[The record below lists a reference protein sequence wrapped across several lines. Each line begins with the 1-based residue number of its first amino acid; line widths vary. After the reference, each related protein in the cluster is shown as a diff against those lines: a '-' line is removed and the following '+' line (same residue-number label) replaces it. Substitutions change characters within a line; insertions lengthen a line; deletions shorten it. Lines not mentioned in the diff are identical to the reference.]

1 MRLRPD
7 PAAGPGPF
15 AILRGR
21 PLLVLAGAVAAAI
34 AASPSAA
41 DPSAAGLRLVDSGAW
56 GLRLVLEVEDGIG
69 PGGRGLTA
77 PGLPRAVGP
86 GGVGLPYV
94 AALVAAPAGA
104 RLRLAV
110 KSEAHE
116 DYSGVEAAAA
126 DSHAVVL
133 DPRQVAALAHTEPLG
148 RLRGTP
154 AHRLRLFPWQV
165 DPVTGRIRVHRRLL
179 VDVTFHGGGAHRPA
193 PIPDPHGDLLRGAF
207 INPPPSAWAAPH
219 PAARPAAADGWY
231 DPALPWIKVLVPA
244 DGVYRITPA
253 WEPLSHLGAESIDPR
268 TFRLFHVGAEIP
280 LVVRG
285 EGDGSFDAGDEILLY
300 GRYRR
305 AVTAGQERDHESEYG
320 PEETYWLTWG
330 GAPGRRYE
338 EREVSPD
345 RGYPEREWYVHAAH
359 HEIDR
364 SFDQLGFATDPHLDR
379 WFWQPPQDA
388 LTATHPDKPSS
399 QSFAGDIT
407 ALYEEQEYE
416 ARVEVALQGR
426 TGEGFGEHHTVVHFN
441 WTGTGSRVL
450 EEAYWAGQVRRVID
464 ASVPS
469 RWLQPRNRVL
479 LQGYADSIKVDQIW
493 FNWFRVTY
501 RRRFDA
507 HPGFLAAPVKAA
519 PEGHR
524 ITVEGF
530 GHPEVVLLDAANG
543 VLLTGAAVTAADTS
557 FQATFEDAPAS
568 PPLYVAADSLS
579 LREPE
584 GVPDTP
590 SDWRS
595 GTHGADYVI
604 LSHPEFLDA
613 AHRLAGHR
621 RGHGL
626 RVAVVSIEDVYDEFS
641 FGRVQR
647 EAVADFIRHAY
658 EAWAPRPAFVTL
670 LGDATWDYRG
680 VYTGKPKRTLVPTR
694 YYLAR
699 ERGFS
704 PSDYHLALVDGDDLL
719 ADLSVGRLAVDSAE
733 EAERVVDKIIA
744 YDTSPE
750 PGDWRSR
757 SVFAANWHAKDEFS
771 GPLDSL
777 AARYTEPAGLQSVRI
792 YAPDEAPL
800 PNPRGKAF
808 LDALNDGALIV
819 NFSGHGAAGA
829 MQYLFSTGYPDWEYL
844 NQVRNGG
851 RLPLMMALSCLNGL
865 FTLPRVEALS
875 ELMTEHEEGGAIA
888 FISATALSR
897 TAQNRLL
904 SDHLYSQLFAEDRL
918 RFGPVLDA
926 AKARVLAAHSSYRD
940 VVETMQLIGD
950 PAQELALPPGA
961 DYAAVDLAVL
971 GGRVTTG
978 ATVTLTGR
986 VRNNTRLG
994 PDSLTVA
1001 LLGEAPGADP
1011 DTLWVQRR
1019 GPFAG
1024 GDSLRVDWAVGDRR
1038 GPYLLSLIVD
1048 ANDQVEEA
1056 DESDNRF
1063 DLSLH
1068 ILDARAASPLYPP
1081 DGGLAPAAALRALT
1095 PVDASGESAG
1105 LACEFA
1111 LSTEPGFPDSATAW
1125 SGPVPARQG
1134 LAEHAFDALDALPG
1148 SPIHW
1153 RVRLV
1158 DGAVT
1163 GPWSAVRT
1171 FALEPSPPGAADG
1184 LWRSRG
1190 PQLLAHGESDGDLAA
1205 EGEAVAVS
1213 SRRPAFRPMAA
1224 TREDGF
1230 TVGELDG
1237 AGIVATDGEYLYAK
1251 RWFNDPSTT
1260 YAGSDFFARIGTG
1273 FGGTERGQL
1282 YGFLPDSTSGGIA
1295 ATCHSD
1301 GYLYCD
1307 AGQTFQLERMD
1318 PRTGRLDTVR
1328 VPDGLVDWKT
1338 GQVVEEP
1345 APGQVIHAL
1354 ITSDGRYVY
1363 NVSMSSAVGMRVGWR
1378 VRVFEPQAGWRLVRE
1393 FVAPP
1398 TETGFTYLWTD
1409 GILADGE
1416 RLYLIEYAGRRR
1428 IRAVSALDG
1437 SFIDEW
1443 TSDQEETGIL
1453 AGQYDWVNDKVWL
1466 ADLGAVVRPGQPLD
1480 KTGASLFRY
1489 GRHGRRQPAR
1499 LWSPPIGPAA
1509 AWGTLTVEGSGVR
1522 VSVQAPEEDGG
1533 WTDLPEGAVAA
1544 PGSMDL
1550 SGLEAE
1556 RFRRLRLAALVDTAA
1571 GARLSEWQV
1580 SYTGLADLEVAAAE
1594 AGEGVIRAAVR
1605 NRGEVPSPPASL
1617 RLEARLGQPLRERRL
1632 PALPAGALVAAA
1644 FDSLGPLPA
1653 GARVRVLY
1661 MGTDAD
1667 PGNDAFVLALQGPRL
1682 IFRAWPGG
1690 QRLQSGDALGTR
1702 ALWVEADGPGRIELA
1717 VDGSPVTADS
1727 TWTTASG
1734 ASALHRMAEGLRQVE
1749 ARLVDDEGELAVSR
1763 IDLLVGPGLHAA
1775 NVLVHPHPVRGEGAA
1790 FTFFL
1795 SREAEVGVDMYALG
1809 GRRIRSLGPAAFEAG
1824 FGQLPWDGRDEG
1836 GRPLASGT
1844 YLYVLTATA
1853 GGERVDHR
1861 APVVLVR

>member
-1 MRLRPD
+1 ML
-7 PAAGPGPF
+7 AALG
-15 AILRGR
+15 
-21 PLLVLAGAVAAAI
+21 VSW
-34 AASPSAA
+34 AAS
-41 DPSAAGLRLVDSGAW
+41 PSAAGLRLVESGPE
-56 GLRLVLEVEDGIG
+56 GLRLVLEMEPGIR
-69 PGGRGLTA
+69 PGGRRIAA
-77 PGLPRAVGP
+77 PGLPRAAGP
-86 GGVGLPYV
+86 GGVDLPYV
-94 AALVAAPAGA
+94 AALVAAPPGA

-110 KSEAHE
+110 ESGDHE
-116 DYSGVEAAAA
+116 DFPGVEPAAA
-126 DSHAVVL
+126 DSHAAVL
-133 DPRQVAALAHTEPLG
+133 DPRQVGALGHTEPLG
-148 RLRGTP
+148 RLRGVP
-154 AHRLRLFPWQV
+154 AHRLWLFPWQV
-165 DPVTGRIRVHRRLL
+165 DPVSGRVRVHRRLA
-179 VDVTFHGGGAHRPA
+179 VEVTFHGGGAGRPA
-193 PIPDPHGDLLRGAF
+193 HRADPHGDHLRGAF
-207 INPPPSAWAAPH
+207 INPPPSAWEAPR
-219 PAARPAAADGWY
+219 PAARPAAGDGWY
-231 DPALPWIKVLVPA
+231 DPALPWIKVLVPV
-244 DGVYRITPA
+244 DGVYRITPG
-253 WEPLSHLGAESIDPR
+253 WEPLSRYEAESIDPR
-268 TFRLFHVGAEIP
+268 TFRLFHAGAEIP

-285 EGDGSFDAGDEILLY
+285 AADGSFDAGDEILLY

-338 EREVSPD
+338 ERDVSPD
-345 RGYPEREWYVHAAH
+345 RGYPEREWYLHAAH
-359 HEIDR
+359 HEVDR
-364 SFDQLGFATDPHLDR
+364 SFDQLGFAADPHLDR

-388 LTATHPDKPSS
+388 LTATHPDRPSS

-407 ALYEEQEYE
+407 ALHDEEEYE

-450 EEAYWAGQVRRVID
+450 EEAYWAGQVPRVID
-464 ASVPS
+464 AAVPS

-479 LQGYADSIKVDQIW
+479 VQGYADSIKVDQIW

-507 HPGFLAAPVKAA
+507 APGFLAAPVEAA
-519 PEGHR
+519 PDGHR

-530 GHPEVVLLDAANG
+530 RHPEVLLLDAAAG
-543 VLLTGAAVTAADTS
+543 ALLKGAAVTGADS
-557 FQATFEDAPAS
+557 AFRATFEDAPAS

-584 GVPDTP
+584 GLADTP

-604 LSHPEFLDA
+604 VSHPEFLEA
-613 AHRLAGHR
+613 ARRLAGHR
-621 RGHGL
+621 RRDGL
-626 RVAVVSIEDVYDEFS
+626 QVAVVSVEDLYDEFS
-641 FGRVQR
+641 FGRVHR
-647 EAVADFIRHAY
+647 GAVADFIRHAY
-658 EAWAPRPAFVTL
+658 GTWEPRPAYVTL

-680 VYTGKPKRTLVPTR
+680 IYTGRRGQALVPTR

-733 EAERVVDKIIA
+733 EARRVVDKIIA
-744 YDTSPE
+744 YDSDPE

-829 MQYLFSTGYPDWEYL
+829 MQYLFSTGFPDWEYL

-875 ELMTEHEEGGAIA
+875 ELMVEHEEGGAIA

-904 SDHLYSQLFAEDRL
+904 SDHLYSQLFAEERL

-961 DYAAVDLAVL
+961 DYAAVDLAVH

-978 ATVTLTGR
+978 STVTLTGW

-994 PDSLTVA
+994 EDSLTVA
-1001 LLGEAPGADP
+1001 LFGEAPDADP
-1011 DTLWVQRR
+1011 DTLWQQRR

-1024 GDSLRVDWAVGDRR
+1024 SDSVRVDWAVGDRR
-1038 GPYLLSLIVD
+1038 GPYRLSLVVD
-1048 ANDQVEEA
+1048 AGDRVDEA
-1056 DESDNRF
+1056 DESDNRL

-1068 ILDARAASPLYPP
+1068 ILDARAASPLSPP
-1081 DGGLAPAAALRALT
+1081 DGGLAPAAALAALT
-1095 PVDASGESAG
+1095 PVDGGGGSAG
-1105 LACEFA
+1105 LTCEFA
-1111 LSTEPGFPDSATAW
+1111 LSADPAFPDSATSR
-1125 SGPVPARQG
+1125 SGPVPARRG
-1134 LAEHAFDALDALPG
+1134 LAEHAFEGFGAPAG
-1148 SPIHW
+1148 SPLYW

-1171 FALEPSPPGAADG
+1171 FALGPSPTGPPDG
-1184 LWRSRG
+1184 LWSSRAG
-1190 PQLLAHGESDGDLAA
+1190 QLLALGESEGDLAA

-1213 SRRPAFRPMAA
+1213 SRRPAFRPSAA
-1224 TREDGF
+1224 TREDAF

-1273 FGGTERGQL
+1273 FGGTERGRF

-1295 ATCHSD
+1295 ATGHSD

-1307 AGQTFQLERMD
+1307 AGQTFELERLD

-1338 GQVVEEP
+1338 GRVVEEP

-1378 VRVFEPQAGWRLVRE
+1378 VRVFEPEAGWRLVRE

-1409 GILADGE
+1409 GVLADGE

-1443 TSDQEETGIL
+1443 TSDQQETGIL

-1466 ADLGAVVRPGQPLD
+1466 ADLGAVVRPGQPLER
-1480 KTGASLFRY
+1480 TGASLFRY

-1499 LWSPPIGPAA
+1499 LWSPPVGPAA
-1509 AWGTLTVEGSGVR
+1509 AWGRLEVDGDGVEVTVEGAST
-1522 VSVQAPEEDGG
+1522 DGG
-1533 WTDLPEGAVAA
+1533 WSALPGRVVSA
-1544 PGSMDL
+1544 PGSVDL
-1550 SGLEAE
+1550 SGLDAE
-1556 RFRRLRLAALVDTAA
+1556 RLRRLRLAALVDTAA
-1571 GARLSEWQV
+1571 GARLSGWQV

-1594 AGEGVIRAAVR
+1594 AGEGEVRAAVR
-1605 NRGEVPSPPASL
+1605 NRGAVPSPPAVL
-1617 RLEARLGQPLRERRL
+1617 RLEGRKGEALGERRL
-1632 PALPAGALVAAA
+1632 PALQPGGLVASV
-1644 FDSLGPLPA
+1644 FDSPGPLLP
-1653 GARVRVLY
+1653 GTRVRVLY
-1661 MGTDAD
+1661 QGADAD
-1667 PGNDAFVLALQGPRL
+1667 PGNDSVLLVAPGPRL
-1682 IFRAWPGG
+1682 VFRAWPGG
-1690 QRLQSGDALGTR
+1690 HRLQSGDILGSQ
-1702 ALWVEADGPGRIELA
+1702 ALWIEAEGPGRILLA
-1717 VDGSPVTADS
+1717 LDGAPVTVDS
-1727 TWTTASG
+1727 TWTTAAG
-1734 ASALHRMAEGLRQVE
+1734 ASALYRPAEGFRQVE
-1749 ARLVDDEGELAVSR
+1749 ARLVDDDGELAASR
-1763 IDLLVGPGLHAA
+1763 IDILVSPLLHAA
-1775 NVLVHPHPVRGEGAA
+1775 NILVHPHPVGREGAS

-1795 SREAEVGVDMYALG
+1795 PKAAEVGVDLYALS
-1809 GRRIRSLGPAAFEAG
+1809 GRRIRSLGPLPFEAG
-1824 FGQLPWDGRDEG
+1824 FGRLPWDGRDG
-1836 GRPLASGT
+1836 VGRRLADGS
-1844 YLYVLTATA
+1844 YLYVLTARA
-1853 GGERVDHR
+1853 GGERVHHR
-1861 APVVLVR
+1861 APLVVSR

>member
-1 MRLRPD
+1 MTLRP
-7 PAAGPGPF
+7 
-15 AILRGR
+15 R
-21 PLLVLAGAVAAAI
+21 PWLVLAGAVAAAV
-34 AASPSAA
+34 AGPPSAA
-41 DPSAAGLRLVDSGAW
+41 DPSAAGLRLVDSNAG
-56 GLRLVLEVEDGIG
+56 GLRLVLEVEPGIG
-69 PGGRGLTA
+69 PEGRRIAA
-77 PGLPRAVGP
+77 PGLPRGAGP
-86 GGVGLPYV
+86 GGVDLPYV
-94 AALVAAPAGA
+94 AALVAAPPGA
-104 RLRLAV
+104 RLRLSV
-110 KSEAHE
+110 VSEAHQ
-116 DYSGVEAAAA
+116 DYPGVEPMSA
-126 DSHAVVL
+126 DSQAVVL

-154 AHRLRLFPWQV
+154 AHRLWLFPWQV
-165 DPVTGRIRVHRRLL
+165 DPASGKVRVHRRLV
-179 VDVTFHGGGAHRPA
+179 VDVAFVGGGAHRPA
-193 PIPDPHGDLLRGAF
+193 PLPDPHGDLLRGAF
-207 INPPPSAWAAPH
+207 INPPPSAWAAPR
-219 PAARPAAADGWY
+219 PAARPAAAKSWY
-231 DPALPWIKVLVPA
+231 DPAQSWIKLLVPA
-244 DGVYRITPA
+244 DGVYRITPG
-253 WEPLSHLGAESIDPR
+253 WEPFSHHEAESIDPR
-268 TFRLFHVGAEIP
+268 TFRLLRGGGEIP

-285 EGDGSFDAGDEILLY
+285 GGDGSFDAGDELLFY

-338 EREVSPD
+338 ERDAAPD
-345 RGYPEREWYVHAAH
+345 RGYPQREWYLHAAH

-364 SFDQLGFATDPHLDR
+364 SFDQLGFATDLQMDR

-388 LTATHPDKPSS
+388 LTATEPDTPSS
-399 QSFAGDIT
+399 QTFAGDIT
-407 ALYEEQEYE
+407 AIHEGEEYE

-441 WTGTGSRVL
+441 WTGADSRVL
-450 EEAYWAGQVRRVID
+450 EEAYWVGQVPRVID

-469 RWLQPRNRVL
+469 GWLKPRNRVL
-479 LQGYADSIKVDQIW
+479 LQGYADRIKVDQIW

-507 HPGFLAAPVKAA
+507 DPGFLAASAEAA

-530 GHPEVVLLDAANG
+530 RHPEVVLLDAANG
-543 VLLTGAAVTAADTS
+543 ALLKGAAVTAADTS

-579 LREPE
+579 LREPV
-584 GVPDTP
+584 GIADTP
-590 SDWRS
+590 SDWAS

-613 AHRLAGHR
+613 AQRLAGHR

-626 RVAVVSIEDVYDEFS
+626 RVAVVSTEDVYDEFS

-704 PSDYHLALVDGDDLL
+704 PSDYRLALVDGDDLL

-744 YDTSPE
+744 YDSDPE

-808 LDALNDGALIV
+808 VDALNDGALIV

-829 MQYLFSTGYPDWEYL
+829 MQYLFSTGFPDWEYL

-851 RLPLMMALSCLNGL
+851 RLPLILALSCLNGL
-865 FTLPRVEALS
+865 FTLPTEEALS

-897 TAQNRLL
+897 AAQNRLL
-904 SDHLYSQLFAEDRL
+904 SDQLYSLIFTEGRL

-940 VVETMQLIGD
+940 AVETMQLIGD
-950 PAQELALPPGA
+950 PAQELALAPGA
-961 DYAAVDLAVL
+961 DYAAADLAVH

-978 ATVTLTGR
+978 ATVTVTGR
-986 VRNNTRLG
+986 FRNNTRLG
-994 PDSLTVA
+994 ADSLTVA
-1001 LLGEAPGADP
+1001 LFGEAPGAAP

-1024 GDSLRVDWAVGDRR
+1024 SDSLRFDWAVGDRR
-1038 GPYLLSLIVD
+1038 GLYLLSLIVD

-1056 DESDNRF
+1056 DESDNRL

-1068 ILDARAASPLYPP
+1068 ILDARAASALSPP
-1081 DGGLAPAAALRALT
+1081 DGGVAPAAALRALT
-1095 PVDASGESAG
+1095 PVDASGGSAG

-1125 SGPVPARQG
+1125 SPLVPARQG
-1134 LAEHAFDALDALPG
+1134 LAEHAFEGFAAPPG
-1148 SPIHW
+1148 SSLYW

-1158 DGAVT
+1158 DDAVP

-1171 FALEPSPPGAADG
+1171 FALDSLPPGAADG

-1190 PQLLAHGESDGDLAA
+1190 PQLLALGESGGGLVA
-1205 EGEAVAVS
+1205 EGGAVALS
-1213 SRRPAFRPMAA
+1213 ASRPAFRPSAA

-1230 TVGELDG
+1230 TVGELEG
-1237 AGIVATDGEYLYAK
+1237 AGIVATDGEHLYAK
-1251 RWFNDPSTT
+1251 RWFNDPSTR
-1260 YAGSDFFARIGTG
+1260 YAGTDYFARIGTG
-1273 FGGTERGQL
+1273 FGGTERGRF
-1282 YGFLPDSTSGGIA
+1282 YGFLPDSTSGGIS
-1295 ATCHSD
+1295 ATGHSD

-1307 AGQTFQLERMD
+1307 AGRTFELERLD

-1345 APGQVIHAL
+1345 AEGQVIHAL

-1378 VRVFEPQAGWRLVRE
+1378 VRVFEPEADWRLVRE

-1398 TETGFTYLWTD
+1398 TETGFTYKWTD

-1437 SFIDEW
+1437 TFIDEW
-1443 TSDQEETGIL
+1443 TSDQEETGSL

-1499 LWSPPIGPAA
+1499 LWSPAIGPAA
-1509 AWGTLTVEGSGVR
+1509 AWGTLTVDGRGVK
-1522 VSVQAPEEDGG
+1522 VSVQAPAEDGG
-1533 WTDLPEGAVAA
+1533 WADLPGREVAA
-1544 PGSMDL
+1544 PGSVDL

-1571 GARLSEWQV
+1571 GARLSEWRV

-1594 AGEGVIRAAVR
+1594 AGEGVVRAAVR
-1605 NRGEVPSPPASL
+1605 NRGAVPSAPASL
-1617 RLEARLGQPLRERRL
+1617 RLEGRKGEPLRERRL
-1632 PALPAGALVAAA
+1632 PALPAGELVAAV

-1661 MGTDAD
+1661 EGTDAD
-1667 PGNDAFVLALQGPRL
+1667 LGNDAFVLALQGPRL
-1682 IFRAWPGG
+1682 IFRTWPGG
-1690 QRLQSGDALGTR
+1690 HRLQSGDALGTR

-1717 VDGSPVTADS
+1717 VDGSPVAADS
-1727 TWTTASG
+1727 TWTTAAA
-1734 ASALHRMAEGLRQVE
+1734 ASALYRPAEGLQQVE
-1749 ARLVDDEGELAVSR
+1749 ARLVDDGGELAVSR
-1763 IDLLVGPGLHAA
+1763 IDLLVGRGLHAA
-1775 NVLVHPHPVRGEGAA
+1775 NVLVHPHPVPGEGAA

-1795 SREAEVGVDMYALG
+1795 SGEAEVGVDLYALG
-1809 GRRIRSLGPAAFEAG
+1809 GRRIRRLGPVPFGAG
-1824 FGQLPWDGRDEG
+1824 FGQLWWDGRDGG
-1836 GRPLASGT
+1836 GRSLANGT

-1853 GGERVDHR
+1853 GGERVHHR
-1861 APVVLVR
+1861 SAIFVGR

>member
-1 MRLRPD
+1 M
-7 PAAGPGPF
+7 
-15 AILRGR
+15 
-21 PLLVLAGAVAAAI
+21 
-34 AASPSAA
+34 
-41 DPSAAGLRLVDSGAW
+41 
-56 GLRLVLEVEDGIG
+56 
-69 PGGRGLTA
+69 
-77 PGLPRAVGP
+77 
-86 GGVGLPYV
+86 PYV
-94 AALVAAPAGA
+94 AALVAAPPGA
-104 RLRLAV
+104 RLRLSV
-110 KSEAHE
+110 VSEAHE
-116 DYSGVEAAAA
+116 DHYGVQPVAA

-133 DPRQVAALAHTEPLG
+133 DLRQVEALAHTEPLG

-154 AHRLRLFPWQV
+154 AHRLWLFPWQV
-165 DPVTGRIRVHRRLL
+165 DGVSGKVRVHRRL
-179 VDVTFHGGGAHRPA
+179 VVNVTFHGGEASRPA
-193 PIPDPHGDLLRGAF
+193 ALPDPHGDHLRGAF
-207 INPPPSAWAAPH
+207 INPPPSAWAAPRSAALPDAH
-219 PAARPAAADGWY
+219 GDLLRGAGMAPRPAARPAAANGWY

-244 DGVYRITPA
+244 DGVYRITPG
-253 WEPLSHLGAESIDPR
+253 WEPLSHLGAGSIDPR
-268 TFRLFHVGAEIP
+268 TFRLFLAGAEIP
-280 LVVRG
+280 LVVRSG
-285 EGDGSFDAGDEILLY
+285 GDGSFDASDELLFH

-305 AVTAGQERDHESEYG
+305 AHTAGEERDHESEYG

-338 EREVSPD
+338 ERDASPD
-345 RGYPEREWYVHAAH
+345 LGYPEREWYLHAAH

-364 SFDQLGFATDPHLDR
+364 SFDQLGFATDLRMDR

-388 LTATHPDKPSS
+388 LFATHPDKPSS
-399 QSFAGDIT
+399 QTFAGDIT
-407 ALYEEQEYE
+407 AIHDGEEYE

-426 TGEGFGEHHTVVHFN
+426 TGAGFGEHHTVVHFN
-441 WTGTGSRVL
+441 WTGAGSRVL
-450 EEAYWAGQVRRVID
+450 EEAYWAGQVPRVIAAD
-464 ASVPS
+464 VPS
-469 RWLQPRNRVL
+469 GWLRPRNRVL
-479 LQGYADSIKVDQIW
+479 LQGYADRIKADQIW

-507 HPGFLAAPVKAA
+507 DPGFLAAPVEAA
-519 PEGHR
+519 PDGHR

-530 GHPEVVLLDAANG
+530 RHPEVLLLDAANG
-543 VLLTGAAVTAADTS
+543 VLLTGAAVTAVDTT
-557 FQATFEDAPAS
+557 FHAAFEDAPAS
-568 PPLYVAADSLS
+568 PPLYVAADRLS
-579 LREPE
+579 LREPQ
-584 GVPDTP
+584 GLADTP

-595 GTHGADYVI
+595 GAHGADYVI
-604 LSHPEFLDA
+604 ISHPEFLDA

-621 RGHGL
+621 RGRGL
-626 RVAVVSIEDVYDEFS
+626 RVAVVSTEDVYDEFS

-647 EAVADFIRHAY
+647 EAVADFIRHVY

-680 VYTGKPKRTLVPTR
+680 VYTGEQDRMLVPTR

-744 YDTSPE
+744 YDSDPE

-808 LDALNDGALIV
+808 VDALNDGALIV

-829 MQYLFSTGYPDWEYL
+829 MQYLFSTGFPDWEYL

-851 RLPLMMALSCLNGL
+851 RLPLIMALSCLNGL
-865 FTLPRVEALS
+865 FTLPTEEALS
-875 ELMTEHEEGGAIA
+875 ELMTEHEDGGAIA

-904 SDHLYSQLFAEDRL
+904 SDHLYNLIFAEGRL
-918 RFGPVLDA
+918 SFGPVLDA

-940 VVETMQLIGD
+940 AVETMQLIGD
-950 PAQELALPPGA
+950 PAQELALAPGA
-961 DYAAVDLAVL
+961 DYAAVDLTVR

-978 ATVTLTGR
+978 ATVTVTGR
-986 VRNNTRLG
+986 IRNNTRLG
-994 PDSLTVA
+994 ADSLTVA
-1001 LLGEAPGADP
+1001 LFGEAPGADA
-1011 DTLWVQRR
+1011 DTLWLQRR

-1024 GDSLRVDWAVGDRR
+1024 GDSLRVEWAVGDRR
-1038 GPYLLSLIVD
+1038 GAYRLSLVVD
-1048 ANDQVEEA
+1048 AGDRVEEA
-1056 DESDNRF
+1056 DESDNRL

-1068 ILDARAASPLYPP
+1068 ILDARAASPLSPP
-1081 DGGLAPAAALRALT
+1081 DGGLAPAAALAALT

-1111 LSTEPGFPDSATAW
+1111 LSTGSGFPDSATAW
-1125 SGPVPARQG
+1125 SPRVPAQQG
-1134 LAEHAFDALDALPG
+1134 LAEHAFEGLGAPAG
-1148 SPIHW
+1148 SPLYW

-1158 DGAVT
+1158 DDAVP

-1171 FALEPSPPGAADG
+1171 FSLEPPPPGPDG
-1184 LWRSRG
+1184 LWTGRG
-1190 PQLLAHGESDGDLAA
+1190 SQLLALGESEGGLVA
-1205 EGEAVAVS
+1205 EGGAVTLS
-1213 SRRPAFRPMAA
+1213 PSRPAFRPSAA

-1230 TVGELDG
+1230 TVGELEG

-1251 RWFNDPSTT
+1251 RWFNDPSTR
-1260 YAGSDFFARIGTG
+1260 YAGTDFLARIGSG
-1273 FGGTERGQL
+1273 FGGTERGLL
-1282 YGFLPDSTSGGIA
+1282 YGFLPDSTSGGIS
-1295 ATCHSD
+1295 ATGHSD

-1307 AGQTFQLERMD
+1307 AGRTSELERLD

-1345 APGQVIHAL
+1345 AEGQVIHAL

-1416 RLYLIEYAGRRR
+1416 RLYLIEYGGRRR

-1437 SFIDEW
+1437 AFIDEW

-1466 ADLGAVVRPGQPLD
+1466 ADLGAVVRPGQPLE

-1499 LWSPPIGPAA
+1499 LWSPAIGPAA
-1509 AWGTLTVEGSGVR
+1509 AWGTLTVDGSAVM
-1522 VSVQAPEEDGG
+1522 VSVQVPAEDGG
-1533 WTDLPEGAVAA
+1533 WEDLPGREVLAS
-1544 PGSMDL
+1544 GSLDL
-1550 SGLEAE
+1550 SAIDAE

-1571 GARLSEWQV
+1571 GARLSGWQL

-1594 AGEGVIRAAVR
+1594 AGEGVVRAAVR
-1605 NRGEVPSPPASL
+1605 NRGPVPSPPAFL
-1617 RLEARLGQPLRERRL
+1617 RLEGRKGPPLRERRL
-1632 PALPAGALVAAA
+1632 PALPAGALVAAV
-1644 FDSLGPLPA
+1644 FDSLRPLPA
-1653 GARVRVLY
+1653 GARVRVLLQEA
-1661 MGTDAD
+1661 DAD
-1667 PGNDAFVLALQGPRL
+1667 SGNDAIVLAGPGPRL
-1682 IFRAWPGG
+1682 IFRAWPEGH
-1690 QRLQSGDALGTR
+1690 QLQSGDALGIR
-1702 ALWVEADGPGRIELA
+1702 GLWVEADGPGRIELA
-1717 VDGSPVTADS
+1717 VDGSAVAADS
-1727 TWTTASG
+1727 TWTTAAG
-1734 ASALHRMAEGLRQVE
+1734 ESALYRPAEGPRQVE
-1749 ARLVDDEGELAVSR
+1749 ARLVDDAGELAVAR
-1763 IDLLVGPGLHAA
+1763 IDLLVSSGLHAA
-1775 NVLVHPHPVRGEGAA
+1775 NVLVHPHPVPGEGAA
-1790 FTFFL
+1790 FTFYL
-1795 SREAEVGVDMYALG
+1795 SRDAEVGVDLYALG
-1809 GRRIRSLGPAAFEAG
+1809 GRRIRRLGPDSFEAG
-1824 FGQLPWDGRDEG
+1824 FGQLPWDGRDKG
-1836 GRPLASGT
+1836 GRSLANGT
-1844 YLYVLTATA
+1844 YLYVLTAAA
-1853 GGERVDHR
+1853 GGERVHHR
-1861 APVVLVR
+1861 SALVVAR